1 MHPISRLA
9 FAGAM
14 TWLGLA
20 ALGPDGPAAAAGAD
34 PGTTV
39 AAQADQGHSLPSGDA
54 VPIPANAAG
63 IDLGATAAASSG
75 QNRPPPSGD
84 AVQSPVNAGG
94 GDPGE
99 TATAQGD
106 QSLPPPSGTA
116 ARNSANA
123 AGADPGATAAAPSG
137 QNRPPPSGAAVQIPA
152 NGRPILLAAGRGTL
166 IRLARPANTVFVA
179 NPDIA
184 DVQVKSPELVYITA
198 KSPGAT
204 VIYAV
209 DSDDNVLLNAPVRVD
224 LDLSPL
230 RQSLGQLVPGTAI
243 SVEQVDSN
251 VVLSGTVADA
261 GQAEK
266 AKVLAAALAG
276 EVKGAQVVNRLSV
289 ATPNQVDLHV
299 RIAEVDR
306 NILKQIGVDWSKVGI
321 GSEVTFSTSNTAM
334 PRSITSGTSSDTQS
348 ILAGLIPAANFLTLG
363 MFPSPNAVSAT
374 VEALATEGFL
384 TVLAEP
390 NLTAVSGQTAS
401 FLAGG
406 EFPVPVVQNVSAGT
420 SAISVQF
427 QQFGVQLAFTPTII
441 DADHLNLRVR
451 PEVSQLSTEGE
462 VTISG
467 FTIPAL
473 TVRSAETTVELASG
487 QSFALAGLLQHN
499 TEQDISKIPWL
510 GDIPILGALFR
521 SNKFQNNETELVIIV
536 TPYLV
541 RPPTATPATPVD
553 GFAIPHDAQQVLW
566 GDTWRRSLPAP
577 ARGPLDAGGGGLIG
591 PAGFRLD

>member
-9 FAGAM
+9 FAGTM

-20 ALGPDGPAAAAGAD
+20 ALGPVGPAAAAGAD
-34 PGTTV
+34 PGATV

-54 VPIPANAAG
+54 VPIPANATG

-75 QNRPPPSGD
+75 QNRPPSGD

-198 KSPGAT
+198 KSPGTT

-299 RIAEVDR
+299 RIAEVNR
-306 NILKQIGVDWSKVGI
+306 TILKQIGVDWSKVGTVAPP
-321 GSEVTFSTSNTAM
+321 EVSFSTSNNPT
-334 PRSITSGTSSDTQS
+334 PLVNSITIGT
-348 ILAGLIPAANFLTLG
+348 
-363 MFPSPNAVSAT
+363 FPSLFGQQISAT

-427 QQFGVQLAFTPTII
+427 QQFGVQLVFTPTII
-441 DADHLNLRVR
+441 DANHLSMRVR

-487 QSFALAGLLQHN
+487 QSFALAGLLMHN

-541 RPPTATPATPVD
+541 RPPAATPATPVD

>member
-9 FAGAM
+9 FAGTM

-20 ALGPDGPAAAAGAD
+20 ALGPVGPAAAAGAD
-34 PGTTV
+34 PGATV
-39 AAQADQGHSLPSGDA
+39 AAQGDQGHSLPRETPCRSR
-54 VPIPANAAG
+54 P
-63 IDLGATAAASSG
+63 TRRASTSA
-75 QNRPPPSGD
+75 RPPPLR
-84 AVQSPVNAGG
+84 AGKI
-94 GDPGE
+94 
-99 TATAQGD
+99 
-106 QSLPPPSGTA
+106 
-116 ARNSANA
+116 ARPQVTRCRIRINA
-123 AGADPGATAAAPSG
+123 AIGDPGATVRPSG

-166 IRLARPANTVFVA
+166 IRLARPANTVFIA

-306 NILKQIGVDWSKVGI
+306 NILKQIGVDWSRLGRTVSFNTVNNQGLTIPTNQLSVGML
-321 GSEVTFSTSNTAM
+321 SNVM
-334 PRSITSGTSSDTQS
+334 
-348 ILAGLIPAANFLTLG
+348 
-363 MFPSPNAVSAT
+363 AT
-374 VEALATEGFL
+374 VDALATEGFL

-406 EFPVPVVQNVSAGT
+406 EFPYPVAQPG
-420 SAISVQF
+420 SVGNNAVITIQF
-427 QQFGVQLAFTPTII
+427 EQFGVQLAFTPTII
-441 DADHLNLRVR
+441 DANHLSLRVR
-451 PEVSQLSTEGE
+451 PEVSQLDFADA
-462 VTISG
+462 VTVSG
-467 FTIPAL
+467 SLVPAL

-487 QSFALAGLLQHN
+487 QSFALAGLLMHD
-499 TEQDISKIPWL
+499 TSQDISKVPWL

-521 SNKFQNNETELVIIV
+521 SNKFQNNESELVVII

-541 RPPTATPATPVD
+541 RPPAAAPATPVD

>member
-1 MHPISRLA
+1 MHPISHLA

-20 ALGPDGPAAAAGAD
+20 VLGPVGPAAAAGAD

-123 AGADPGATAAAPSG
+123 AGADPGATAAAPIG

-306 NILKQIGVDWSKVGI
+306 NILKQIGVDWSKL
-321 GSEVTFSTSNTAM
+321 GSGVNFGTNNNPSTGSLL
-334 PRSITSGTSSDTQS
+334 SGM
-348 ILAGLIPAANFLTLG
+348 IPATNFLTAG
-363 MFPSPNAVSAT
+363 VFPPLSGNEVAAM

-541 RPPTATPATPVD
+541 RPPAAAPATPVD

>member
-1 MHPISRLA
+1 VRGRTVILFLIALLLA
-9 FAGAM
+9 G
-14 TWLGLA
+14 
-20 ALGPDGPAAAAGAD
+20 
-34 PGTTV
+34 
-39 AAQADQGHSLPSGDA
+39 
-54 VPIPANAAG
+54 
-63 IDLGATAAASSG
+63 
-75 QNRPPPSGD
+75 
-84 AVQSPVNAGG
+84 
-94 GDPGE
+94 
-99 TATAQGD
+99 
-106 QSLPPPSGTA
+106 GTA
-116 ARNSANA
+116 ALVRSWLAQR
-123 AGADPGATAAAPSG
+123 PTIAAAP
-137 QNRPPPSGAAVQIPA
+137 PPPPRVTEKSILVAGVAITRGQILKPGDLVWRPWPDAAIAGDFIVSGAQPQKSFAGWVAREPFVVGEPIVRAKVVAPGERGFLAAVLTPGMRAVSVAVDQTSDVSGFIFPGDRVDVLINLSLAESA
-152 NGRPILLAAGRGTL
+152 NGNGYQRKAAETVLRDARVVA
-166 IRLARPANTVFVA
+166 IDQRL
-179 NPDIA
+179 
-184 DVQVKSPELVYITA
+184 
-198 KSPGAT
+198 
-204 VIYAV
+204 
-209 DSDDNVLLNAPVRVD
+209 VRVD

-306 NILKQIGVDWSKVGI
+306 NILKQIGADWSKVGI